1 MLVPTPTA
9 SYNACYS
16 HDYLVHAA
24 TLPLPPQLGYLMA
37 ILPTIKDEAARGYCV
52 LVLQYLFEA
61 CQGPWPGRGA
71 RTCLYGLQR
80 PPLGQHTLLRISPS
94 AAGNVVSACP
104 CSCRCSRGVCLNHWV
119 W

>member
-104 CSCRCSRGVCLNHWV
+104 CSCRCSRGVCLNPL
-119 W
+119 